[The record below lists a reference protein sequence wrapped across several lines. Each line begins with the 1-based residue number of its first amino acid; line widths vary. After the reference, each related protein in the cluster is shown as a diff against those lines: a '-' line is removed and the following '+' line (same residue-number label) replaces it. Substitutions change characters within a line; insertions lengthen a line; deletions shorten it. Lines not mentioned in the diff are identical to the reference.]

1 MSSFNYKGRFLD
13 FTSFVYKI
21 YENDQERI
29 SGDLSSPEVDRIA
42 KEVTEKIKKNSVWVQ
57 IRQGFFGRLLSHLNV
72 YGSSELDPPTMCTDG
87 ESIVFHPDFV
97 KGQSNESIRFVIMHE
112 ILHCLNNHHERMG
125 NRDPYLWNVACDYA
139 INPLLLNDSDQ
150 PLEGLDFPKD
160 EKGEKAGLFERKY
173 EGMNAEDIY
182 DDLIKNAQKQGGDPK
197 DVYSDEIEKA
207 KTGEIVK
214 EGLPAPDK
222 NGKYVVRVK
231 EDEDPES
238 GDKKESQGEGGKEGE
253 GESGEKEGTGPGK
266 PGQEPG
272 KTGDKESSE
281 SGKKLPSVGDKVIL
295 DDGRETTIKNVYP
308 NGDIEV

>member
-42 KEVTEKIKKNSVWVQ
+42 KEITEKIKKNSVWVQ

-139 INPLLLNDSDQ
+139 INPLLLNEKNE
-150 PLEGLDFPKD
+150 PLEGLDFPRD
-160 EKGEKAGLFERKY
+160 AKGQKEGLFESKY
-173 EGMNAEDIY
+173 EGMKAEDIY
-182 DDLIKNAQKQGGDPK
+182 DDLLK
-197 DVYSDEIEKA
+197 KA
-207 KTGEIVK
+207 KDKGKSPEDAYGDEMEIAETGGVAK
-214 EGLPAPDK
+214 GGLPSPED
-222 NGKYVVRVK
+222 KYVVRVK
-231 EDEDPES
+231 EADSESSDEQ
-238 GDKKESQGEGGKEGE
+238 GQGEGEGKGEGE
-253 GESGEKEGTGPGK
+253 GEGTQGDQSGQGK
-266 PGQEPG
+266 PKDGDGSQQ
-272 KTGDKESSE
+272 GDKKDD
-281 SGKKLPSVGDKVIL
+281 SGKGQALPRVGERVIL
-295 DDGRETTIKNVYP
+295 DDGRETTIKKVYP

>member
-1 MSSFNYKGRFLD
+1 
-13 FTSFVYKI
+13 
-21 YENDQERI
+21 
-29 SGDLSSPEVDRIA
+29 
-42 KEVTEKIKKNSVWVQ
+42 
-57 IRQGFFGRLLSHLNV
+57 
-72 YGSSELDPPTMCTDG
+72 
-87 ESIVFHPDFV
+87 
-97 KGQSNESIRFVIMHE
+97 
-112 ILHCLNNHHERMG
+112 MG
-125 NRDPYLWNVACDYA
+125 NRDPDLWNVACDYA
-139 INPLLLNDSDQ
+139 INPLLLNENDQ

-160 EKGEKAGLFERKY
+160 EKGKKAGLFESKY

-197 DVYSDEIEKA
+197 DVYSVEIEKA

-231 EDEDPES
+231 EGEDPES

-295 DDGRETTIKNVYP
+295 DDGRETTIKKVYP